1 MHDKWPSTYELLFKE
16 KPNYRNLYSMFLVAY
31 VKRFKDGFLHRKKY
45 YSQSIKEM
53 LVGDDIKSDGKLF
66 YVPRTKSIIWSSDY
80 KFNLSHPSGPVFGL
94 KYDGG
99 IQIMLHVQEEKEM
112 HAQRFTRWDIISIIN
127 HSK

>member
-31 VKRFKDGFLHRKKY
+31 VKRFKYGSLHRKKD

-66 YVPRTKSIIWSSDY
+66 YVPRTKSIYDLQIT
-80 KFNLSHPSGPVFGL
+80 NLIYLILLVL
-94 KYDGG
+94 Y
-99 IQIMLHVQEEKEM
+99 LV
-112 HAQRFTRWDIISIIN
+112 
-127 HSK
+127 